1 MSKRAVI
8 SLSGGMDSASLLAMI
23 LAEKKYDHVH
33 CYGFD
38 YGQRHR
44 VELQNA
50 ELLVTH
56 LANHGHPVSYQ
67 IINVV
72 DVFSDSQSALGAK
85 QAVEVPKDSYSLEVS
100 KQTVVENRNV
110 IFSSI
115 IYGKALAIS
124 KLHDCDVDITLGM
137 HANDHCF
144 TKNTKFLTKD
154 GVKALEDL
162 RIGDHIYSLNNMTNQ
177 IEDDKVS
184 FIIKKG
190 GNSEIH
196 HIKTNAGKLE
206 LTSDHKVF
214 RLKLGEFDRTNGYRK
229 SIEKVMAKDIKPGDF
244 LIQPSNLTNQ
254 SIGNDIVNIKEIL
267 EKIKIHHNQDFKI
280 NEKDG
285 RVWISKDYL
294 IEQSIPAQMETGDF
308 VEYIAWYITE
318 GSSAKCGFQCDNKS
332 GSKYRAEFHQSI
344 RANFEKVEDIEWVIK
359 HYNLPTKRQFR
370 KDISG
375 MPKEICYYHSNA
387 MAVIMKDCGSNSH
400 TKVIPDWLMEILT
413 TNSEARQRFISTM
426 VDGDGHRGRY
436 ANTYSSVS
444 KELIEQMAFLVTIS
458 GYYYTYGK
466 NGNVNTIQ
474 FQKPGRKAGSA
485 TLGDAKFAKVLSNDV
500 VVGYEDVYDITVEN
514 NHNFFAG
521 NDGFMLIS
529 NSTYPDCQPESV
541 EMSKELY
548 RISNWGSE
556 RIDYISPL
564 IHMTKTEVLG
574 AGLEALQ
581 GLGIP
586 YNDYYAM
593 TSSCYDP
600 IEYHGA
606 SYSCGL
612 CATCRDRLAA
622 FEAYG
627 LQDPTRYTEDYKKLR
642 KAQTSEEV

>member
-1 MSKRAVI
+1 MTKRAITKRAVI
-8 SLSGGMDSASLLAMI
+8 SLSGGMDSASLLAGI

-72 DVFSDSQSALGAK
+72 DVFSDSQSALGAN

-137 HANDHCF
+137 HANDGA
-144 TKNTKFLTKD
+144 TT
-154 GVKALEDL
+154 
-162 RIGDHIYSLNNMTNQ
+162 
-177 IEDDKVS
+177 
-184 FIIKKG
+184 
-190 GNSEIH
+190 
-196 HIKTNAGKLE
+196 
-206 LTSDHKVF
+206 
-214 RLKLGEFDRTNGYRK
+214 
-229 SIEKVMAKDIKPGDF
+229 
-244 LIQPSNLTNQ
+244 
-254 SIGNDIVNIKEIL
+254 
-267 EKIKIHHNQDFKI
+267 
-280 NEKDG
+280 
-285 RVWISKDYL
+285 YL
-294 IEQSIPAQMETGDF
+294 
-308 VEYIAWYITE
+308 
-318 GSSAKCGFQCDNKS
+318 
-332 GSKYRAEFHQSI
+332 
-344 RANFEKVEDIEWVIK
+344 
-359 HYNLPTKRQFR
+359 
-370 KDISG
+370 
-375 MPKEICYYHSNA
+375 
-387 MAVIMKDCGSNSH
+387 DC
-400 TKVIPDWLMEILT
+400 
-413 TNSEARQRFISTM
+413 R
-426 VDGDGHRGRY
+426 
-436 ANTYSSVS
+436 
-444 KELIEQMAFLVTIS
+444 
-458 GYYYTYGK
+458 
-466 NGNVNTIQ
+466 
-474 FQKPGRKAGSA
+474 
-485 TLGDAKFAKVLSNDV
+485 
-500 VVGYEDVYDITVEN
+500 
-514 NHNFFAG
+514 
-521 NDGFMLIS
+521 
-529 NSTYPDCQPESV
+529 PESV

-581 GLGIP
+581 VLEIP
-586 YNDYYAM
+586 YSDYYAM

-600 IEYHGA
+600 IEYHGV

-642 KAQTSEEV
+642 KVEEV

>member
-1 MSKRAVI
+1 MTKRAVI
-8 SLSGGMDSASLLAMI
+8 SLSGGMDSSSLLAMI
-23 LAEKKYDHVH
+23 LATEEYSHVH
-33 CYGFD
+33 CFGFD

-50 ELLVTH
+50 EKLVTY
-56 LANHGHPVSYQ
+56 LASKGFPVSYHV
-67 IINVV
+67 INVV

-85 QAVEVPKDSYSLEVS
+85 QAAEVPKDAYSLEVS

-110 IFSSI
+110 IFSAI

-124 KLHDCDVDITLGM
+124 KMHDCDVDITLGV
-137 HANDHCF
+137 HSNDHCF

-162 RIGDHIYSLNNMTNQ
+162 RIGDHIYSLNNETNQ
-177 IEDDKVS
+177 IEDDRVS

-190 GNSEIH
+190 GNNEIH
-196 HIKTNAGKLE
+196 HIKTGAGKLE

-214 RLKLGEFDRTNGYRK
+214 RLKLGDFDRKCGYKK

-244 LIQPSNLTNQ
+244 LIQPANLVNK
-254 SIGNDIVNIKEIL
+254 SEGNDVVNIREIL
-267 EKIKIHHNQDFKI
+267 EEIKIRYNQDFKI

-285 RVWISKDYL
+285 RVWISKENLKDL
-294 IEQSIPAQMETGDF
+294 SIPAQMETGDF

-332 GSKYRAEFHQSI
+332 GKKYSAEFHQSI
-344 RANFEKVEDIEWVIK
+344 KANFEKVEDIEWIIK

-387 MAVIMKDCGSNSH
+387 MAVIMKDCGYNSH
-400 TKVIPDWLMEILT
+400 TKFIPDWLMDILINNT
-413 TNSEARQRFISTM
+413 EARERFISTM
-426 VDGDGHRGRY
+426 VDGDGYRGKY
-436 ANTYSSVS
+436 SNTYCSVS
-444 KELIEQMAFLVTIS
+444 KKLIEQMAFLVTIS
-458 GYYYTYGK
+458 GCYYTYGK
-466 NGNVNTIQ
+466 NGNVNVIQ
-474 FQKPGRKAGSA
+474 FQKPGRKAGSS
-485 TLGDAKFAKVLSNDV
+485 TLGDAKFARVLSNDV
-500 VVGYEDVYDITVEN
+500 VDGYEDVYDITVEN

-529 NSTYPDCQPESV
+529 NSTYPDCRPESV

-556 RIDYISPL
+556 RINYISPL
-564 IHMTKTEVLG
+564 IRFTKTEVLG
-574 AGLEALQ
+574 AGLEALKT
-581 GLGIP
+581 LGIS
-586 YNDYYAM
+586 YQDYYAM

-600 IEYHGA
+600 VEQNGV
-606 SYSCGL
+606 SYSCGE
-612 CATCRDRLAA
+612 CATCLDRLDA
-622 FEAYG
+622 FIAHEI
-627 LQDPTRYTEDYKKLR
+627 LDPVQYTGGVK
-642 KAQTSEEV
+642 